1 MLNEFEK
8 ILLLFSKSFDDATCI
23 ALGKA
28 SMPIHFLPNCSTASK
43 VVPEP
48 QKKSKTILS
57 WLEEA
62 KIIYKHETN
71 HQGSFFDSHNLYLI

>member
-8 ILLLFSKSFDDATCI
+8 ILLFSKSFDYTTCI
-23 ALGKA
+23 ALGEA
-28 SMPIHFLPNCSTASK
+28 SMPIHFLPNCSTTSK

-62 KIIYKHETN
+62 KIIYKHET
-71 HQGSFFDSHNLYLI
+71 HLQGSFLIRITYT